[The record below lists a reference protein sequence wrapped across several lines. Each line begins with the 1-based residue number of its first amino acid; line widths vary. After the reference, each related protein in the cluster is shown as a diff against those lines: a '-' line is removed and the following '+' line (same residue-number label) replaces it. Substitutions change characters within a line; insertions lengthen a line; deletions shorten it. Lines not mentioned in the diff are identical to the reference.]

1 MICVPW
7 WQFPVQIPS
16 PWKKTNI
23 SLARRPLAGDTSS
36 QPVEEGEEGVEEAVD
51 DGEVGVVQ
59 RHGAGRDHEVRHYE
73 DCVEGV
79 EEEGEDPVSSI
90 SDDAVLDDIAVNH
103 TPVEK
108 CHEDGNAA

>member
-36 QPVEEGEEGVEEAVD
+36 QPVEEGEEGVEEAVHHRQ
-51 DGEVGVVQ
+51 VGVIEADRSGRYYQVQ
-59 RHGAGRDHEVRHYE
+59 DTQQSVERMIEYVEHPVGLILEQLVLE
-73 DCVEGV
+73 DITVHSAPV
-79 EEEGEDPVSSI
+79 EE
-90 SDDAVLDDIAVNH
+90 SD
-103 TPVEK
+103 E
-108 CHEDGNAA
+108 